1 MFVQFLT
8 GVENPS
14 DVEDYIITYTGDTK
28 EAKQF
33 VKDFL
38 QKRIDMR
45 HKNKEDKDVGL
56 FYS

>member
-1 MFVQFLT
+1 MQFLT

-56 FYS
+56 FYL